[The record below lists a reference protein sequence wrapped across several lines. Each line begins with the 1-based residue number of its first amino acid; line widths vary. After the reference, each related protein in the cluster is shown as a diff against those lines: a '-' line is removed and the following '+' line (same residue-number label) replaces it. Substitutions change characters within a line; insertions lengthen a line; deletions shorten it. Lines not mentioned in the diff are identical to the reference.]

1 MFYREATRASVSA
14 AHLKL
19 FHQYGKDVAV
29 ELYKGAADA
38 TLLNLMAH
46 IGPDAAR
53 AYVCEVFDAIK
64 PPTKPVLVHSR

>member
-1 MFYREATRASVSA
+1 MDEREIVRARVGAT
-14 AHLKL
+14 HLKIY
-19 FHQYGKDVAV
+19 HEHGR
-29 ELYKGAADA
+29 ELAIEIYKGTADA